1 MSEVKALIVGESDY
15 LIKRLLKDLP
25 KCKNDVKVMKMAFV
39 TGLCIPEENIN
50 IKENLDSKA
59 ELFAAIDDST
69 KDITNDDVFI
79 LYFTGHGGKNYLC
92 LCKEDVEYKEITKKI
107 RINNVKTAVF
117 MIDCCHSGS
126 FFIDSDIDSN
136 GDNWFDNFA
145 ERGYALFASCGSSEE
160 CGSTSGLNVSSYTY
174 LLYRSLVMGAINIFE
189 KVAVEDINRAIM
201 FWMRALKLKN
211 VNPIYK
217 SNILGTR
224 FLSVGVSKDGHK
236 RNDEFKKIYLNDGVI
251 YNIEDWRTFGTKGK
265 IKRYVYVIS
274 NAPLNEKR
282 INEMFFEIKS
292 KLDEMDI
299 LLEQKKPGIMIC
311 LFGNCEQDVLHRN
324 FKYNLLWADDE
335 YYICDWKTFQIKKYD
350 NYKSYK
356 DKFIESDNVVKNI
369 LG

>member
-217 SNILGTR
+217 SNI
-224 FLSVGVSKDGHK
+224 
-236 RNDEFKKIYLNDGVI
+236 
-251 YNIEDWRTFGTKGK
+251 
-265 IKRYVYVIS
+265 
-274 NAPLNEKR
+274 
-282 INEMFFEIKS
+282 
-292 KLDEMDI
+292 
-299 LLEQKKPGIMIC
+299 
-311 LFGNCEQDVLHRN
+311 
-324 FKYNLLWADDE
+324 
-335 YYICDWKTFQIKKYD
+335 
-350 NYKSYK
+350 
-356 DKFIESDNVVKNI
+356 
-369 LG
+369 